1 MKSRENQLVVENTR
15 IKTDEEIELMR
26 MSSKVLVS
34 TLRLLESIIVPGV
47 KTEDLD
53 RAAEEF
59 IRLHG
64 SVPSF
69 KGYRGFPAS
78 ICTSVN
84 SEVVH
89 GIPGKRV
96 LTEGDIV
103 SIDVGVLKNGFHSDA
118 AATFPVGEVSLEV
131 RNLLETTKAALEAGV
146 VEAREG
152 NTIADISAA
161 IQATVESGGFAVVRD
176 LVGHGIGR
184 DMHELP
190 QVPNFVGP
198 GKTPEL
204 KNGMTLAIEPMV
216 NAGDY
221 PVEVLD
227 DGWTVVAKDG
237 SLSAHFEH
245 TVVVREYGGDIL
257 TSEGLET

>member
-1 MKSRENQLVVENTR
+1 MFTDKIK

-26 MSSKVLVS
+26 ASSRVLVS
-34 TLRLLESIIVPGV
+34 TLRLLESMIEPGV
-47 KTEDLD
+47 KTGALD

-59 IRLHG
+59 IRSHG

-78 ICTSVN
+78 VCASVN

-89 GIPGKRV
+89 GIPGERV
-96 LTEGDIV
+96 LNEGDIV
-103 SIDVGVLKNGFHSDA
+103 SIDVGVLKDGYHSDA
-118 AATFPVGEVSLEV
+118 AATFPVGAVPEDV
-131 RNLLETTKAALEAGV
+131 RRLLETTREALAAGIAEAK
-146 VEAREG
+146 EG

-161 IQATVESGGFAVVRD
+161 VQTIVESEGFAVVRD

-184 DMHELP
+184 EMHELP
-190 QVPNFVGP
+190 QVPNFVSP
-198 GKTPEL
+198 GETPEL
-204 KNGMTLAIEPMV
+204 ASGMTLAIEPMV

-245 TVVVREYGGDIL
+245 TVAVRKDGGEIL
-257 TSEGLET
+257 TVEGITT